1 MSGEPL
7 EPSLIQ
13 NVAMGSRVWLRRV
26 FAGVEVLSALNLL
39 GILLIP
45 GAVADASIHRDSQP
59 LTLDTRAFSG
69 QGQLA
74 FVSADALF
82 VLSGSSRSVRQ
93 VTTGLPVP
101 VSPAFSHDGRWLA
114 FLRPVAEGNADVL
127 WMARGNGADAHRVR
141 GLPDAVGVPDSDSV
155 VMSWSPTRDDLLIT
169 TGPVNGAPL
178 VPRQVW
184 NVSPSGP
191 PRRLLGPGYVNGAV
205 WSPDGSQAA
214 VLYSPVGFGEEALE
228 TVPVHGGQPS
238 IWMSPN
244 ENDGYFLAGWS
255 LHLGIVLWQD
265 QGGGGPSVENYGL
278 PLGVISEPR
287 GAFTVLGTAPVFQPP
302 DLAIGRNR
310 LALVVNGNPSSG
322 QGEGEEFVW
331 FGKSLEVCGSVPV
344 CTPLT
349 APTSSVTEDPTISP
363 VDGSTAFVEAPQSEV
378 DLPPRYSSSAS
389 WVQVSS
395 WYATGELCIVRAGSD
410 SPVQVSDTTGA
421 VDPVFSERGTGLVFV
436 KNQALWVLPGSSS
449 QPVEV
454 SNSLQHP
461 PPPYLFGYVDW
472 SEEFAW
478 WA

>member
-1 MSGEPL
+1 M
-7 EPSLIQ
+7 
-13 NVAMGSRVWLRRV
+13 ARV
-26 FAGVEVLSALNLL
+26 EILSAFILL
-39 GILLIP
+39 GVLLTP
-45 GAVADASIHRDSQP
+45 GTVADASIHRDSSP

-69 QGQLA
+69 QGELA
-74 FVSADALF
+74 FVSANALF
-82 VLSGSSRSVRQ
+82 VLDGSSRSVRQ

-101 VSPAFSHDGRWLA
+101 ENPAFSQDGRWLA

-127 WMARGNGADAHRVR
+127 WMARGNGADAHQVR
-141 GLPDAVGVPDSDSV
+141 GLPDALGVPDADSV

-184 NVSPSGP
+184 IVSPTAP
-191 PRRLLGPGYVNGAV
+191 PRRLLGPGYVNGVV

-214 VLYSPVGFGEEALE
+214 VLYSPVGFAEEALE
-228 TVPVHGGQPS
+228 AVPVNGGRAS

-244 ENDGYFLAGWS
+244 QQDGYFLAGWS
-255 LHLGIVLWQD
+255 LHLGIVLWRD

-287 GAFTVLGTAPVFQPP
+287 APFTVLGTTPVFQPP
-302 DLAIGRNR
+302 DVAIGRNR
-310 LALVVNGNPSSG
+310 LALVVNGNSSSG
-322 QGEGEEFVW
+322 QGEGEKFVW

-344 CTPLT
+344 CTPLA

-378 DLPPRYSSSAS
+378 DLPPLYSSSAS
-389 WVQVSS
+389 WGQVSS
-395 WYATGELCIVRAGSD
+395 WYGTGDLCIVPAGSD
-410 SPVQVSDTTGA
+410 SPVQVSDTAGG

-436 KNQALWVLPGSSS
+436 KDQALWLLHGPSS

-454 SNSLQHP
+454 SDSLQQP
-461 PPPYLFGYVDW
+461 PGPYLFGYVDW